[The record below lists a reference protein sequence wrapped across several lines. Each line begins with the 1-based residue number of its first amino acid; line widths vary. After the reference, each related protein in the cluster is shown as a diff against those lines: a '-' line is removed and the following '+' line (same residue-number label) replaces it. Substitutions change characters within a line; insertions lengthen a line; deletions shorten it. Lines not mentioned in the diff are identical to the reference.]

1 MVSALACA
9 LPGSDVVDFRRRFAQ
24 VQISAH
30 DAAQCGHT
38 RKMEAICFLHA
49 GPPAQA
55 ETPRVIVRCEVIL
68 GNTLRHFDSSGWRS
82 NQWVFSP
89 FDYYKSTLTA

>member
-1 MVSALACA
+1 LFGVSTDGGYLLSSCWTT
-9 LPGSDVVDFRRRFAQ
+9 S
-24 VQISAH
+24 ISRNTARNR
-30 DAAQCGHT
+30 AV
-38 RKMEAICFLHA
+38 K
-49 GPPAQA
+49 
-55 ETPRVIVRCEVIL
+55 VIL